1 MTHNLDED
9 TFKNLQ
15 NNLNKNEMIIIKF
28 TADWCAPCKSIKDYI
43 NNIVKD
49 LPSKIKFYEI
59 DVDDSIELYAKFK
72 NKKMVNGIPALL
84 AFKDGIKDI
93 WYIPDD
99 SILGA
104 NKDEIRSFFDRVIK
118 YVNN

>member
-1 MTHNLDED
+1 
-9 TFKNLQ
+9 
-15 NNLNKNEMIIIKF
+15 MI
-28 TADWCAPCKSIKDYI
+28 
-43 NNIVKD
+43 
-49 LPSKIKFYEI
+49 
-59 DVDDSIELYAKFK
+59 
-72 NKKMVNGIPALL
+72 NGIPALL

-104 NKDEIRSFFDRVIK
+104 NKDEIKFFDRVIK